1 MASMPQNLI
10 ARVPMLAR
18 LSVAALVL
26 TLAACAAAVPGY
38 TPPSFKEQSKLA
50 KPLESGDI
58 AADGR
63 YHMSETEKAMD
74 CRRLTGSMQITLARL
89 KDSRGRPDPSALAS
103 SAQKTVAPVLGGST
117 VGADR
122 RAEYARER
130 AKLDAYNRE
139 LTAKGC
145 KTLDIDAELKRPP
158 ETLGK
163 KY

>member
-1 MASMPQNLI
+1 
-10 ARVPMLAR
+10 MLAR
-18 LSVAALVL
+18 LCAAAAAL

-38 TPPSFKEQSKLA
+38 SPPSFKEPSKMA

-74 CRRLTGSMQITLARL
+74 CRRLTGSMQITLSRL
-89 KDSRGRPDPSALAS
+89 KDAPGRPQPSALAS
-103 SAQKTVAPVLGGST
+103 TAQSAAAPVLGGST
-117 VGADR
+117 VGANRQADH
-122 RAEYARER
+122 ARER
-130 AKLDAYNRE
+130 AKLEAYNRE
-139 LTAKGC
+139 LAAKGC

-158 ETLGK
+158 EAIGK